1 MLNKAGYRP
10 ENIHL
15 AWVLTNFN
23 IAVKQNA
30 DRERV
35 VPADILLGTHVGAGN
50 TIWGMVTSALP
61 KGMNGRV
68 DVILNNRDNTIMYLD
83 KEGNP
88 RKGAIKGFLSLPI
101 KKQGGP
107 ILPEASWRDTLYKW
121 VKDNGPTELT
131 ANFK

>member
-1 MLNKAGYRP
+1 
-10 ENIHL
+10 
-15 AWVLTNFN
+15 
-23 IAVKQNA
+23 
-30 DRERV
+30 
-35 VPADILLGTHVGAGN
+35 
-50 TIWGMVTSALP
+50 MVTSALP